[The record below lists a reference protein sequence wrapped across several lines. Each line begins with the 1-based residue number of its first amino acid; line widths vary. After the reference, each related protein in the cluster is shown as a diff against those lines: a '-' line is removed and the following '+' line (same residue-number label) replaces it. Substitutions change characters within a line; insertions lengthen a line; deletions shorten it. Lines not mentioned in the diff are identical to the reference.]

1 MCVCVSITSS
11 QNFRVQL
18 MIFICNFCFIPLI
31 WSEQIDFT
39 FHWFGLCWISIC
51 NSIELDAKCKI
62 QYIMDC
68 TWFENTHYQTDEWP
82 AKVGT
87 QVFDSLVFFLKFF
100 CSYNCND
107 YYTLL
112 LLKLKKSLKSCEIQH
127 RRWQVVYE
135 EIRCHVVYLFNAEQL
150 EVSQC
155 IPFPHVCWLNYSG
168 KQHDFLWN
176 KTTSH
181 LHCSLLCID
190 HSRKIKPYFPKKI
203 KTL

>member
-1 MCVCVSITSS
+1 MFFCNYIIIKNKSHGILKRLMCVCVSITSS

-68 TWFENTHYQTDEWP
+68 TWFENTYYQTDEWP

-112 LLKLKKSLKSCEIQH
+112 LLKLKKIIKIMWNSTQKMTSCL
-127 RRWQVVYE
+127 WGNKKMS
-135 EIRCHVVYLFNAEQL
+135 CCLF
-150 EVSQC
+150 V
-155 IPFPHVCWLNYSG
+155 
-168 KQHDFLWN
+168 
-176 KTTSH
+176 
-181 LHCSLLCID
+181 
-190 HSRKIKPYFPKKI
+190 
-203 KTL
+203 